1 MPVRAHIKRPHHP
14 ATDAGLRR
22 SRFAEAW
29 AAISIGML
37 MVGFVLIALLAT
49 NYLLVGFT
57 ALLSVVIFVEA
68 SVRGNLT
75 RLISSITIA
84 LAIVAAL
91 IVIYEFFWIIL
102 VMIVLIAG
110 SYIMWENLRELRF

>member
-1 MPVRAHIKRPHHP
+1 
-14 ATDAGLRR
+14 
-22 SRFAEAW
+22 
-29 AAISIGML
+29 